1 MESSPTMSSSVAARF
16 NDLCLQDVYEAILRH
31 MERLSKNGDDDTPWA
46 AFRNSARPLSLDVF
60 FRRQERS
67 EQRDDDGDEDSS
79 VICTAGSTT
88 DDSTSATR
96 QVGRYAC
103 QEAVPTSMTPQAG
116 GTKALAIGFGEV
128 LV

>member
-1 MESSPTMSSSVAARF
+1 METSPTMSSSVAARF

-88 DDSTSATR
+88 DDSSSATAATISPKR
-96 QVGRYAC
+96 MRHSQQRARLDDTHAKKRC
-103 QEAVPTSMTPQAG
+103 LQA
-116 GTKALAIGFGEV
+116 
-128 LV
+128 